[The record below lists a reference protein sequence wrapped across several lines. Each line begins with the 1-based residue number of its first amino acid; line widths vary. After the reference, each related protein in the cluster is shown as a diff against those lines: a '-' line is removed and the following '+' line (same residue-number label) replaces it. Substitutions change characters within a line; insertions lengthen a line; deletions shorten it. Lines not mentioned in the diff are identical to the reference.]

1 MLAMPLR
8 PTPAHLQRARARCT
22 LCPSKPKHVS
32 FNARCTHAMADV
44 KLTLLTIDSYTA
56 RPAHDG

>member
-8 PTPAHLQRARARCT
+8 PTPAHLQRARA
-22 LCPSKPKHVS
+22 LHPVPQQPKHVS